1 MTPHL
6 LVNKAIWVP
15 DRRAASLPSPR
26 RQERLGHPEAERRSR
41 LFEAL
46 SLPSVCRLYP
56 FSLHPWVSVS
66 LTLFFRPSFIPLSL
80 LQPPL
85 AYQNSCI
92 LPVASGPFMLIG
104 GGAFF
109 ELLSAGLFVHLLGA
123 CCVHIP
129 PHHFT
134 YRADGHRLWAALAMW
149 LISVSP
155 HEKTDGSAAH
165 VMASRL
171 CATARGNSC
180 LHGTHVHTCYP
191 KVKSW
196 RFYWSRRCSCRREKV
211 KIVWLLWL

>member
-26 RQERLGHPEAERRSR
+26 RQERPGHPEAERRSR

-123 CCVHIP
+123 CCVWIYHLIISL
-129 PHHFT
+129 T
-134 YRADGHRLWAALAMW
+134 ALMVT
-149 LISVSP
+149 VS
-155 HEKTDGSAAH
+155 G
-165 VMASRL
+165 
-171 CATARGNSC
+171 
-180 LHGTHVHTCYP
+180 
-191 KVKSW
+191 
-196 RFYWSRRCSCRREKV
+196 
-211 KIVWLLWL
+211 LLWRCDWFPFHHMRKRMDQQHTWWRHVCVPQPGVTPVYTEHMFTHAIQR